1 MSRAIR
7 WAFRAR
13 RRRIATFALVAGI
26 CAGAATPAFAQADGG
41 PIPPLPTPNPERVAP
56 APDAPPADPA
66 EPRGSAGV
74 GGPSGIAQNEPV
86 DLVLVDENGNP
97 FPPQQFTLVGVLAEG
112 GEPVPEGINW
122 RIFGEQDGV
131 PTALIAEVEGGTM
144 QFLLNPGRYYL
155 HALYG
160 WAMAT
165 TRFVVTPDHTAQTVV
180 LNAGGLRL
188 RGLVGEDQR
197 IVSSRLRFEVWGI
210 DATTGER
217 VLITDAARQEEVLRL
232 SAGRY
237 HVVSYYGTANSVVRA
252 DIDVTAG
259 QLTELSLYHQ
269 AARVT
274 LKLVAERGGEAL
286 ANTAWSILTPGGE
299 ILFDSIGAFP
309 AVVLAAGDYVA
320 IARHNDLV
328 YEGVFVVE
336 NGINRDVEVLAE
348 NPIQAAP
355 GL

>member
-1 MSRAIR
+1 MSRANR
-7 WAFRAR
+7 RASGTR
-13 RRRIATFALVAGI
+13 PWRIAAVACI
-26 CAGAATPAFAQADGG
+26 AAVLAAATPAVGQVAGDAV
-41 PIPPLPTPNPERVAP
+41 PPLPIPNPERAANPDDP
-56 APDAPPADPA
+56 AAVEAPPPD
-66 EPRGSAGV
+66 SAGV
-74 GGPSGIAQNEPV
+74 GGPSDVAQNQPV
-86 DLVLVDENGNP
+86 ELVLVDENGNP
-97 FPPQQFTLVGVLAEG
+97 FPPQQFTLIGVLAEG

-122 RIFGEQDGV
+122 RIFGEQNGA

-144 QFLLNPGRYYL
+144 QLVLNPGRYYL

-188 RGLVGEDQR
+188 RGLVGDDQR

-210 DATTGER
+210 DAATGER
-217 VLITDAARQEEVLRL
+217 VLITDVARQDEVVRL

-237 HVVSYYGTANSVVRA
+237 HVVSLYGTANAVVRA
-252 DIDVTAG
+252 DIDVAAG

-274 LKLVAERGGEAL
+274 LKLVNQRGGEAL

-309 AVVLAAGDYVA
+309 AVVLAAGEYIA

-328 YEGVFVVE
+328 YEGAFVVE
-336 NGINRDVEVLAE
+336 NAINRDVEVLAE
-348 NPIQAAP
+348 NPMEAAP

>member
-1 MSRAIR
+1 MSLAIR
-7 WAFRAR
+7 RASDAPR
-13 RRRIATFALVAGI
+13 WRITALVLVAALLG
-26 CAGAATPAFAQADGG
+26 GAATPAFSQADAG
-41 PIPPLPTPNPERVAP
+41 PIPPLPIPNPERAAAVIP
-56 APDAPPADPA
+56 AVGEAQSRD
-66 EPRGSAGV
+66 SAGV
-74 GGPSGIAQNEPV
+74 GGPSDIAQNEPV
-86 DLVLVDENGNP
+86 ELVLVDENGNP

-122 RIFGEQDGV
+122 RVFGELNGAPV
-131 PTALIAEVEGGTM
+131 ALVAEVEGGTA
-144 QFLLNPGRYYL
+144 QLVLEPGRYYL

-165 TRFVVTPDHTAQTVV
+165 TRFVVTPEHTAQTVV

-188 RGLVGEDQR
+188 RGLVGDDER
-197 IVSSRLRFEVWGI
+197 IISSRLRFEVWGI

-217 VLITDAARQEEVLRL
+217 VLITDLARQDEVLRL

-237 HVVSYYGTANSVVRA
+237 HVVSYYGNANAVVRA
-252 DIDVTAG
+252 DIDVAAG

-269 AARVT
+269 AARLT

-286 ANTAWSILTPGGE
+286 TNTAWSILAPGGE

-309 AVVLAAGDYVA
+309 AVVLAAGEYVA

-336 NGINRDVEVLAE
+336 NGINRDIEVLAE